1 MLSTRAG
8 SSQRIRQAVVSRG
21 PQNRSEETFM
31 NNEVIISCAVTGAG
45 DSVGVHPA
53 IPVTPEQIANAAI
66 EAAKAGAAIAH
77 IHVRD
82 VETGKGNRDRALFRE
97 VVERVRK
104 SDTDVIIN
112 LTTGMGGDYIPSEE
126 DPAVAAPGSDYVTPE
141 ERVLHVEELR
151 PEICSLDCGSM
162 NFGQGL
168 ALNTPEHLRVM
179 AERIKGCGVKPEIE
193 AFELGH
199 IWLAKQLIDEGIVD
213 DPPLFQLCLG
223 IPWGAEAN
231 AETLLVMRDMLPKG
245 ANWAAFG
252 IARMQFPMVAQ
263 AMLLGGHVR
272 VGLEDN
278 LYLERGVFGSNG
290 QLVAK
295 AVKIIETLGARV
307 LGPEA
312 AREKLGLKKQC

>member
-1 MLSTRAG
+1 
-8 SSQRIRQAVVSRG
+8 
-21 PQNRSEETFM
+21 
-31 NNEVIISCAVTGAG
+31 
-45 DSVGVHPA
+45 VHPA
-53 IPVTPEQIANAAI
+53 IPVTPEEIANAAI

-82 VETGKGNRDRALFRE
+82 IETGKGGRDRALFRE
-97 VVERVRK
+97 AVERVRE
-104 SDTDVIIN
+104 SDTDVVIN
-112 LTTGMGGDYIPSEE
+112 LTTGMGGDYIPSEA

-162 NFGQGL
+162 NFGPGL
-168 ALNTPEHLRVM
+168 ALNTIDHLRVM
-179 AERIKGCGVKPEIE
+179 AEHIKACGVKPEVE

-199 IWLAKQLIDEGIVD
+199 IWLAKQLIKEGIID
-213 DPPLFQLCLG
+213 APSLFQLCLG

-231 AETLLVMRDMLPKG
+231 AQTLLVMRDMLPEG

-252 IARMQFPMVAQ
+252 IAQMQFPMVAQ

-278 LYLERGVFGSNG
+278 LYLERGVFASNG
-290 QLVAK
+290 QLVER

-307 LGPEA
+307 LGPQE

>member
-1 MLSTRAG
+1 
-8 SSQRIRQAVVSRG
+8 
-21 PQNRSEETFM
+21 M
-31 NNEVIISCAVTGAG
+31 NDEVIITCAVTGAG

-53 IPVTPEQIANAAI
+53 IPVTPEEIANAAI

-82 VETGKGNRDRALFRE
+82 VETGKGGRDRASFRE
-97 VVERVRK
+97 VVERVRE
-104 SDTDVIIN
+104 SDTDVVIN
-112 LTTGMGGDYIPSEE
+112 LTTGMGGDYIPSEA
-126 DPAVAAPGSDYVTPE
+126 DPAVAAPESDYVTPE

-162 NFGQGL
+162 NFGPGL
-168 ALNTPEHLRVM
+168 ALNTIDHLRVM
-179 AERIKGCGVKPEIE
+179 AEHIKNCGVKPEIE

-199 IWLAKQLIDEGIVD
+199 IWLAKQLIKEGIID
-213 DPPLFQLCLG
+213 EPPLFQLCLG

-231 AETLLVMRDMLPKG
+231 AQTLLAMRDMLPEG

-252 IARMQFPMVAQ
+252 IARTQFPMVAQ

-278 LYLERGVFGSNG
+278 LYLERGVFASNG
-290 QLVAK
+290 QLVEK
-295 AVKIIETLGARV
+295 AVKIVETLGARV
-307 LGPEA
+307 LSPQE
-312 AREKLGLKKQC
+312 AREKFGLKKQS